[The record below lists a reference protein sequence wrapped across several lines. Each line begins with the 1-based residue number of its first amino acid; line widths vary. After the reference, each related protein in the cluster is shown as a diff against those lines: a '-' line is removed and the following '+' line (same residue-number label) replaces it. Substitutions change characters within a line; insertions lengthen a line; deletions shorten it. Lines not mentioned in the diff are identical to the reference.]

1 MATEELTGLRVL
13 IADERNKY
21 LEALARAIDQT
32 GHRVIATELDT
43 TGVGRATVEHRP
55 EIAIVALHDDTE
67 HALDLI
73 THITDESNCPV
84 VALVEDARPEFV
96 TEAAARGI
104 FAYLDSAEEEELRGG
119 IEVAIQRFREYKGL
133 QRAFARRARIERAKG
148 ILMERH
154 GLEEQE
160 AFERLRGEARNSRR
174 QLIDVVDEVIASP
187 ARAG

>member
-1 MATEELTGLRVL
+1 MAVEEHTGLRVL

-21 LEALARAIDQT
+21 LEPLATAIDQC
-32 GHRVIATELDT
+32 GHEVIARELDT
-43 TGVGRATVEHRP
+43 TGVGRATVEHNP
-55 EIAIVALHDDTE
+55 DIAIVALHEDTE

-73 THITDESNCPV
+73 THITDESACPV
-84 VALVEDARPEFV
+84 VALVEHARPEFV

-148 ILMERH
+148 VLMERH
-154 GLEEQE
+154 GLDEQD
-160 AFERLRGEARNSRR
+160 AFERLRSDARNSRR
-174 QLIDVVDEVIASP
+174 RLIEIVDEVLASP